1 MLSVQ
6 PYSVSSV
13 RPSGVVF
20 KANKEKQPK
29 DEIKT
34 YTEPFK
40 THAGLKTGLVFGAVE
55 GGLALLTG
63 GLLFAPIALLCSAGC
78 GALVDSF
85 INKKHNGLAADVD
98 KYGKNEALKMNDRAE
113 LTRNENVY
121 YSSNTGLKMG
131 ALLGAVVSPITA
143 MVRLRKFSIIAAVAG
158 VITGAIGGAILGKI
172 TDYFSNNAAK
182 EHADITVAKQKIMAS
197 K

>member
-13 RPSGVVF
+13 RPSAVAF
-20 KANKEKQPK
+20 KANSDKPSNDNSQIYAK
-29 DEIKT
+29 
-34 YTEPFK
+34 PFK

-63 GLLFAPIALLCSAGC
+63 GFLYAPIALLYSAGC
-78 GALVDSF
+78 GALVDSC
-85 INKKHNGLAADVD
+85 INKKHDNLAADVD

-121 YSSNTGLKMG
+121 YSSNTGLKAG
-131 ALLGAVVSPITA
+131 ALLGAIVSPITT
-143 MVRLRKFSIIAAVAG
+143 MVRLRKFSPLVVLSNILI
-158 VITGAIGGAILGKI
+158 GAIGGAILGKI

-182 EHADITVAKQKIMAS
+182 EYADVEAAKQKIIAG